1 MADTYEETRDETQE
15 TRASLTGQDA
25 LRENGMMLHL
35 LDSLASGED
44 IGHYG
49 RLVFTMVARHFL
61 EEDELIELLLGDPA
75 TDEEQAVTLLEQVKA
90 RDYSPPRREKILQFQ
105 AQQEFAIIPN
115 PEDPDAGNVYRDL
128 HFPEHVYAHISEYR
142 EQKAHAHEEEAA
154 ANPA

>member
-1 MADTYEETRDETQE
+1 MADTNETTRD
-15 TRASLTGQDA
+15 TREQLSGQDA

-105 AQQEFAIIPN
+105 AQQDFAIIPN
-115 PEDPDAGNVYRDL
+115 PDDPDAT
-128 HFPEHVYAHISEYR
+128 A
-142 EQKAHAHEEEAA
+142 EQRM
-154 ANPA
+154 PAIMDDSVLPDMGRMDG